1 VESRNRRLILPYH
14 LTNADLKF
22 VSQRLGQ
29 RNLHYSVQL
38 PEATNIVCARVILYD
53 ASIFRLIMGDN
64 AKITVDFGTLI
75 WALPSFWRKMR
86 GGLRIGA
93 SPLLISVL
101 VVRCRD
107 QGPPFAY
114 PLLMSR
120 LFFTDALN
128 EIGA

>member
-1 VESRNRRLILPYH
+1 MPGSLIPKSVMSLPYW
-14 LTNADLKF
+14 
-22 VSQRLGQ
+22 
-29 RNLHYSVQL
+29 L
-38 PEATNIVCARVILYD
+38 PHVFYFCPFKL
-53 ASIFRLIMGDN
+53 
-64 AKITVDFGTLI
+64 VDFGKLF
-75 WALPSFWRKMR
+75 WALPSFWCKMR

-107 QGPPFAY
+107 RGPPFAY